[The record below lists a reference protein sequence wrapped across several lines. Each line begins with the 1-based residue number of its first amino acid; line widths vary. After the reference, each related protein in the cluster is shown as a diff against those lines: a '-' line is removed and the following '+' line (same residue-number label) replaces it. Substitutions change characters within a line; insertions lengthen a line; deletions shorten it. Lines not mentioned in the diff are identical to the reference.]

1 VLINPNLIH
10 ARAAI
15 QVDIEEGLDWDYAVE
30 TAQIVY
36 KLTNEELIDV
46 LQEIKGSIWSK
57 KRLER
62 N

>member
-1 VLINPNLIH
+1 MLTNLNLIH

-15 QVDIEEGLDWDYAVE
+15 QVEVEEGLDWDYAVE

-36 KLTNEELIDV
+36 KLTDEELIDV
-46 LQEIKGSIWSK
+46 LQEIKESVWLK

>member
-1 VLINPNLIH
+1 MLIDSNLIH

-15 QVDIEEGLDWDYAVE
+15 QVEIEEGLDWDYAVE

-36 KLTNEELIDV
+36 ELTNKELADI
-46 LQEIKGSIWSK
+46 LQDIRESIWYK
-57 KRLER
+57 TRLER